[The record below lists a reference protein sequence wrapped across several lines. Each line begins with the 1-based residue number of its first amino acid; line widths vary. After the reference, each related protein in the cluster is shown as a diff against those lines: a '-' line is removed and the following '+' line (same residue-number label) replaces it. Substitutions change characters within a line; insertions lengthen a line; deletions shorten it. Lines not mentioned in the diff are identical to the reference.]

1 LRVPRRPEETLMNR
15 VRFLLLFAACMTVA
29 WPAAA
34 QTLYKLIDKNGKV
47 TYAEKPPA
55 NFDGKVIRMDI
66 DPNANTA
73 TLPKPGAGGES
84 SNKDTETLRRDSTV
98 KKKSA
103 EEDRLE
109 RARSKVDDAKQR
121 LQDLLD
127 NPSDD
132 DVQRIGN
139 VKGGSRLVPSE
150 EYLEKIKR
158 AEAAVKVAEEELERV
173 ERGR

>member
-1 LRVPRRPEETLMNR
+1 MRNTFLCVAGA
-15 VRFLLLFAACMTVA
+15 LLLAGAADA
-29 WPAAA
+29 GA

-73 TLPKPGAGGES
+73 VLPKPGAGAES
-84 SNKDTETLRRDSTV
+84 ANKDTETQRRDVTV

-103 EEDRLE
+103 EQERLE
-109 RARSKVDDAKQR
+109 RARSTVDDAKQR
-121 LQDLLD
+121 LQDLID

-132 DVQRIGN
+132 DVMRVGN
-139 VKGGSRLVPSE
+139 AKGGSRPVFSE
-150 EYLEKIKR
+150 EYQAKIQR
-158 AEAAVKVAEEELERV
+158 AEAAVKAAEEELERV

>member
-1 LRVPRRPEETLMNR
+1 MNR
-15 VRFLLLFAACMTVA
+15 VRFLLLFAACMAVA
-29 WPAAA
+29 CPAAA

-73 TLPKPGAGGES
+73 TLPKPGASGAGES
-84 SNKDTETLRRDSTV
+84 GNKDTETLRRDSTV

-109 RARSKVDDAKQR
+109 RARAKVDDAKQR
-121 LQDLLD
+121 LQDLID

-139 VKGGSRLVPSE
+139 VRGGSRLVPSE

-158 AEAAVKVAEEELERV
+158 AEAAVKTAEEELERV
-173 ERGR
+173 EKGR

>member
-1 LRVPRRPEETLMNR
+1 MNR
-15 VRFLLLFAACMTVA
+15 FRMLLLLAACVSLA
-29 WPAAA
+29 LPAAA

-73 TLPKPGAGGES
+73 TLPKPGAGGAGES
-84 SNKDTETLRRDSTV
+84 SNKDTETQRRDSTA
-98 KKKSA
+98 KKKSL
-103 EEDRLE
+103 EEERLE

-121 LQDLLD
+121 LQDLID
-127 NPSDD
+127 KPSDD

-139 VKGGSRLVPSE
+139 VRGGSRLVPSE

-158 AEAAVKVAEEELERV
+158 AEAAVKAAEEELERV